1 MMADMFSPNT
11 TDAAPVASCSWE
23 NVLTAW
29 FAAPARAPAPTR
41 AVSPPRAREN
51 RCFSPSPIRDP
62 ASSPAA
68 RAAED
73 TCAPADFTLP
83 DSPDHDDATP
93 PCARRVARSM
103 ALAPRPTSSP
113 APRIV
118 DAARRVPD
126 AARVAEDSTCRFAA
140 ATDAA
145 MRCAGPDT
153 SSCSSAVNV
162 TRSAMAASVSHRFTL
177 DRTSSAS
184 RSFC

>member
-41 AVSPPRAREN
+41 AVSPPRARLN
-51 RCFSPSPIRDP
+51 RCFSPSPIRAP
-62 ASSPAA
+62 ASSPAD
-68 RAAED
+68 RAAAD

-83 DSPDHDDATP
+83 DSPDHDEATP
-93 PCARRVARSM
+93 PWARRVAFSRASVSRITVTPATCMVLLDVTTRRPDRSDER
-103 ALAPRPTSSP
+103 ATFSLA
-113 APRIV
+113 V
-118 DAARRVPD
+118 
-126 AARVAEDSTCRFAA
+126 